1 MNREAARF
9 SLIPNPSPG
18 GRRERRGADAH
29 RYGSR
34 GEHYPGAANRS
45 TRRRVVIAAA
55 AWPAVAWAGAV
66 FGQSKKP
73 PILIGWL
80 RQESREEDARWL
92 TAFKEELAALG
103 WKEGSRVVIE
113 ERWANGRIDRLQPL
127 AEELAA
133 RKPAVIVAGPM
144 RSAPVAAKA
153 APATPIVMITS
164 GDPVAAGVVASL
176 ARPGG
181 TITGVTGIQ
190 VDVTEKF
197 LELLLTAVPK
207 LKRVGFLTDPRNPN
221 RAKVMDAV
229 RRSAAQHPVEARMAE
244 ATSPEEIERAI
255 LRLAKDGAQALVVTA
270 SATFITER
278 RRIVGLALAQRW
290 PLVAGRIEFAEE
302 GGLLTYGS
310 DRLGLFRRAAYYVD
324 RILKGAK
331 PGELPI
337 EQPTKFALVVNLKT
351 AKVQG
356 ITIPQTILVRADK
369 VIE

>member
-1 MNREAARF
+1 MK
-9 SLIPNPSPG
+9 
-18 GRRERRGADAH
+18 
-29 RYGSR
+29 
-34 GEHYPGAANRS
+34 ANRLK
-45 TRRRVVIAAA
+45 TRRDFLIAAA
-55 AWPAVAWAGAV
+55 AWPALAWTEAV

-73 PILIGWL
+73 PVVIGWL
-80 RQESREEDARWL
+80 HQMSREEGGRWL
-92 TAFKEELAALG
+92 AAFKEGLAALG
-103 WKEGSRVVIE
+103 WKEGSQVVIE
-113 ERWANGRIDRLQPL
+113 ERWADDRIDRLQPL

-133 RKPAVIVAGPM
+133 RKPSVIVAVPM

-153 APATPIVMITS
+153 APRIPVVMVTG

-190 VDVTEKF
+190 VDVTEKY
-197 LELLLTAVPK
+197 LELLLAAVPK

-229 RRSAAQHPVEARMAE
+229 RRSAAQHSVDARFAE

-255 LRLAKDGAQALVVTA
+255 LRLTKEGAQALVVTA

-278 RRIVGLALAQRW
+278 RRIVRLALAQRW
-290 PLVAGRIEFAEE
+290 PLVAGRLEFTEE
-302 GGLLTYGS
+302 GGLLSYGA
-310 DRLGLFRRAAYYVD
+310 DRTALFRRAAYYVD

-331 PGELPI
+331 PGDLPI
-337 EQPTKFALVVNLKT
+337 EQPMKFELVLNMKT
-351 AKVQG
+351 AKALKLE
-356 ITIPQTILVRADK
+356 ISRELELRIDR